1 MRRALLI
8 GSLLLLPLA
17 FVACKKKEEAAAW
30 KPPINGTVYHGHG
43 AIQLFQSE
51 GRIVVIKH
59 EKIEG
64 LMDAMT
70 MGFELKDPAQ
80 GKALKV
86 GDTVDFT
93 LEIAN
98 EVPEITQIAKAA
110 K

>member
-1 MRRALLI
+1 MKRLTLIAALALA
-8 GSLLLLPLA
+8 PLA
-17 FVACKKKEEAAAW
+17 FAACKKPAEAW
-30 KPPINGTVYHGHG
+30 KPPVNGTVYHGHG
-43 AIQLFQSE
+43 VVQLFQAD
-51 GRIVVIKH
+51 GKIIVLKH

-86 GDTVDFT
+86 GDTADFT
-93 LEIAN
+93 LEIVN
-98 EVPEITQIAKAA
+98 EVPEITQIAKAP